1 MPSTVLGGEALNKTL
16 PAPETNNKQI
26 NQHIYDI
33 RWFLV
38 LWRKSTQAKEAREC
52 RVLLFL
58 ALLQGASYLKKEPA
72 VSYEYGKAEGTA
84 RTKALRWGCLGA
96 QQGKSPEVREER

>member
-1 MPSTVLGGEALNKTL
+1 M
-16 PAPETNNKQI
+16 
-26 NQHIYDI
+26 
-33 RWFLV
+33 
-38 LWRKSTQAKEAREC
+38 
-52 RVLLFL
+52 LFL
-58 ALLQGASYLKKEPA
+58 ALPQGASYLKKETA

>member
-1 MPSTVLGGEALNKTL
+1 MPGTVLGGGAVNETL

-52 RVLLFL
+52 RVLLFI
-58 ALLQGASYLKKEPA
+58 ALPQGAA
-72 VSYEYGKAEGTA
+72 T
-84 RTKALRWGCLGA
+84 
-96 QQGKSPEVREER
+96 